1 MNGFAVFKNEAT
13 NKARWPASRPFTV
26 SKRGRERETMR
37 GRVTVVVGQRGRP
50 EREREGDRTGWSE
63 ASQANGGLTS
73 GHLQHG
79 LCAGQ
84 CFLHSMRNA
93 FV

>member
-1 MNGFAVFKNEAT
+1 MCERQSSYNGQ
-13 NKARWPASRPFTV
+13 RASR
-26 SKRGRERETMR
+26 SRREKESGRQGESEREQNGAT
-37 GRVTVVVGQRGRP
+37 Q
-50 EREREGDRTGWSE
+50 
-63 ASQANGGLTS
+63 ASRANGGLTS

-93 FV
+93 FMCECVCERVCECVRVPVSS